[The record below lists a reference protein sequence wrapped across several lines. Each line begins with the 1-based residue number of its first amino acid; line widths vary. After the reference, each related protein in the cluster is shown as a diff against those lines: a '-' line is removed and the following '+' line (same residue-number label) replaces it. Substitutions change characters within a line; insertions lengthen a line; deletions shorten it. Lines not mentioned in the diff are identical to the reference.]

1 VEKIM
6 SVFSRNQKTN
16 GFLGTIYDHLVRKEG
31 DKITIPVTFVVN
43 GLMITGELI
52 SHEEFFAL
60 KENKPY
66 APLFKAAIIEEELK
80 YFDEEGNIR
89 AEYAEKEE
97 EIPDYIWQ
105 RFVYLKN
112 ARYIT
117 GGNFMPSPNNPGTSI
132 QIRATDISAMS
143 LASFEVE
150 TDLQ

>member
-1 VEKIM
+1 MTVH
-6 SVFSRNQKTN
+6 SRNQKTN
-16 GFLGTIYDHLVRKEG
+16 GFLGSIYDLLVRKEG
-31 DKITIPVTFVVN
+31 GKYTIPVTFVVN

-60 KENKPY
+60 EENKTF
-66 APLFKAAIIEEELK
+66 APLYNAAIIEEEIK

-112 ARYIT
+112 ARYIS
-117 GGNFMPSPNNPGTSI
+117 GGSFMPSPNNSATSV
-132 QIRATDISAMS
+132 QIRAADISAMS
-143 LASFEVE
+143 LASFSSGS
-150 TDLQ
+150 D